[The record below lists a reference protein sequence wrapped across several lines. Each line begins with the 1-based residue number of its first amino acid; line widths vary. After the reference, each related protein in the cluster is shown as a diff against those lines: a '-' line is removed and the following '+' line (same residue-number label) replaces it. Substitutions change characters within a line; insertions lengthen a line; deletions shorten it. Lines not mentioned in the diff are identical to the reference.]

1 MTYEE
6 VKAIRENQIGEVYDM
21 KEFQRLIDIAI
32 DKQIP
37 KPPIKIIRENFM
49 IKYLCPVCN
58 NDEIKGYDYCSSCGK
73 KLDWDT
79 EVLPD
84 GYKTNYRL

>member
-6 VKAIRENQIGEVYDM
+6 VKAIRKNPTAEAYDI
-21 KEFQRLIDIAI
+21 KELQRLIDIAI

-49 IKYLCPVCN
+49 IKYYCPICN
-58 NDEIKGYDYCSSCGK
+58 NDEIRGCDYCSRCGK
-73 KLDWDT
+73 KLDWYT
-79 EVLPD
+79 EVL
-84 GYKTNYRL
+84 R

>member
-6 VKAIRENQIGEVYDM
+6 VKAIREYRIGEVYDM

-49 IKYLCPVCN
+49 IKYHCPICN
-58 NDEIKGYDYCSSCGK
+58 NDEIKGYDYCSSCGQ
-73 KLDWDT
+73 KLNWS
-79 EVLPD
+79 EV
-84 GYKTNYRL
+84 

>member
-6 VKAIRENQIGEVYDM
+6 VKAIRENRIGEVYDM

-37 KPPIKIIRENFM
+37 KPPIKIIRENFS
-49 IKYLCPVCN
+49 IKYYCPICN
-58 NDEIKGYDYCSSCGK
+58 NDEIKGCDYCSSCGK
-73 KLDWDT
+73 KLDWS
-79 EVLPD
+79 EVSH
-84 GYKTNYRL
+84 RWV